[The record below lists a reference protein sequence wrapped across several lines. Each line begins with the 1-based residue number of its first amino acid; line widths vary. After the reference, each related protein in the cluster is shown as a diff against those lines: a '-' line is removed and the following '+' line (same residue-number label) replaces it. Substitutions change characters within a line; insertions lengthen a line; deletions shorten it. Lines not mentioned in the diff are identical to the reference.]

1 MTKQQALQLIK
12 SALDNAIS
20 VGGFSNM
27 QDVSILIQA
36 YQIISTEIL
45 INENK
50 EVKNNNGK

>member
-12 SALDNAIS
+12 SALDNAIA

-27 QDVSILIQA
+27 QDVSVLIQA

-45 INENK
+45 TENK
-50 EVKNNNGK
+50 NNLDNNGK

>member
-12 SALDNAIS
+12 SALDNSIA

-27 QDVSILIQA
+27 QDVSVLIQA

-45 INENK
+45 TENK
-50 EVKNNNGK
+50 NKLDNNGK